1 MVKLNIIGNV
11 GSVKLYQAE
20 GKPSV
25 LNFDVASNRRVGGKE
40 QTDWVAC
47 KVWYERAEKLA
58 DHVTTGTL
66 LFVEGRPEARAYKR
80 TDGSIATELVLHAT
94 EVVFLSGKKN
104 LGEQAHE
111 GTEDHND
118 DDN

>member
-58 DHVTTGTL
+58 GHLTT
-66 LFVEGRPEARAYKR
+66 FHFPRFRSCRFCPAACQGRR
-80 TDGSIATELVLHAT
+80 
-94 EVVFLSGKKN
+94 
-104 LGEQAHE
+104 
-111 GTEDHND
+111 
-118 DDN
+118 